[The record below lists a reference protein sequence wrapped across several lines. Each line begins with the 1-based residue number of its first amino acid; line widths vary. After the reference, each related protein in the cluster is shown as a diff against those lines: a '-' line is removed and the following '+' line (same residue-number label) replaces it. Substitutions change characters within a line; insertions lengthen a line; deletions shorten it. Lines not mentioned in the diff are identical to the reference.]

1 MNLAVDNRYKSQAR
15 LMLQNSFQHISCAAI
30 DSALSTSDFRFNDA
44 FCFLSNIE
52 AQRDAT
58 DGHGAGMFDGIPPRL
73 RVFLRR
79 ERPRKNVTLT
89 ERDERLRGEIDA
101 IPELNTKEK
110 EVIDLTSDTEDEDS
124 IVVEEVKEPEVEC
137 LCCFGDHPPSEM
149 RECEPGSGHRVCKE
163 CIYRYVSEQLDG
175 NDSASFTCIVDANC
189 ARIFTPCPC
198 WIKCSR
204 PS

>member
-1 MNLAVDNRYKSQAR
+1 
-15 LMLQNSFQHISCAAI
+15 
-30 DSALSTSDFRFNDA
+30 
-44 FCFLSNIE
+44 
-52 AQRDAT
+52 
-58 DGHGAGMFDGIPPRL
+58 MFDGIPPRL

-124 IVVEEVKEPEVEC
+124 IVVEEVHETEVEC
-137 LCCFGDHPPSEM
+137 LCCFGDYPPSET
-149 RECEPGSGHRVCKE
+149 RECELGSDHRVCKE

-175 NDSASFTCIVDANC
+175 NDSASFTCIVDTNCQNNYSLSLLDQVLSPKLNKRANDRVFREELKK
-189 ARIFTPCPC
+189 AGIGND
-198 WIKCSR
+198 W
-204 PS
+204 